1 MNRIKSRTDLDVLK
15 KDGQAQIEQKA
26 CRLFVCSGTG
36 CVASGSEKVYNK
48 LCELAKNHPE
58 IDVVFSAEEAHEA
71 DGECCK
77 GCSGTSGADDKKSVS
92 IRKAAATDSVKSDLW
107 FA

>member
-48 LCELAKNHPE
+48 LCELAKNHPD
-58 IDVVFSAEEAHEA
+58 IDVVSVQKKHMKLTENAAKAAAVRLAPTIRNPSA
-71 DGECCK
+71 
-77 GCSGTSGADDKKSVS
+77 S
-92 IRKAAATDSVKSDLW
+92 RRAAATDSVKSDLW

>member
-77 GCSGTSGADDKKSVS
+77 AAARLAPTIRNPSAS
-92 IRKAAATDSVKSDLW
+92 RKAAATDSVKSDLW

>member
-48 LCELAKNHPE
+48 L
-58 IDVVFSAEEAHEA
+58 
-71 DGECCK
+71 
-77 GCSGTSGADDKKSVS
+77 
-92 IRKAAATDSVKSDLW
+92 
-107 FA
+107 